1 MGHQYFNS
9 SKSVRRIL
17 GLILSI
23 INDFD
28 KKILIFGQYAISKWP
43 EIFLEDY
50 IIPFN
55 FAKVKKKIVSVHAP
69 WECRRKHSGWI
80 KFAPFPLNRSE
91 SLSIRIELESFV
103 ISIVCIDIEF
113 YRLQTCNWKYTRLF
127 VDSIYEHISFKDR
140 PKRFTYLSILWN
152 SYENSN
158 VFIVIYQFYLLWH
171 HKDHVLH
178 VHVLHVIL
186 FLL

>member
-9 SKSVRRIL
+9 SKSDRRIL
-17 GLILSI
+17 GLIHSI

-69 WECRRKHSGWI
+69 
-80 KFAPFPLNRSE
+80 
-91 SLSIRIELESFV
+91 
-103 ISIVCIDIEF
+103 
-113 YRLQTCNWKYTRLF
+113 
-127 VDSIYEHISFKDR
+127 
-140 PKRFTYLSILWN
+140 
-152 SYENSN
+152 
-158 VFIVIYQFYLLWH
+158 
-171 HKDHVLH
+171 
-178 VHVLHVIL
+178 
-186 FLL
+186 